1 MFLNIEWCFTQ
12 IQVTLSQLVQL
23 PFKLKH
29 IKSMSLKVKIDGSFD
44 IWDRRINSFCIA
56 EEEMTKE
63 DEDVMLDN
71 FVTFFIAGK
80 SRYKHDFIP
89 LYVV

>member
-1 MFLNIEWCFTQ
+1 M
-12 IQVTLSQLVQL
+12 
-23 PFKLKH
+23 
-29 IKSMSLKVKIDGSFD
+29 
-44 IWDRRINSFCIA
+44 DRRINTFFMA

-80 SRYKHDFIP
+80 SQYEHGFIT

>member
-1 MFLNIEWCFTQ
+1 MDRILNDVFIT
-12 IQVTLSQLVQL
+12 
-23 PFKLKH
+23 
-29 IKSMSLKVKIDGSFD
+29 
-44 IWDRRINSFCIA
+44 

-63 DEDVMLDN
+63 DEDFMLDN

-80 SRYKHDFIP
+80 SRYELDFIP

>member
-1 MFLNIEWCFTQ
+1 MRQKN
-12 IQVTLSQLVQL
+12 
-23 PFKLKH
+23 KH
-29 IKSMSLKVKIDGSFD
+29 F
-44 IWDRRINSFCIA
+44 FIA

-80 SRYKHDFIP
+80 FLYKRGFIP